1 MGEICIS
8 ACVVVRC
15 TADNTRAGFRLT
27 IGPILHSRVEQQISP
42 CLREKPSS
50 RTLICPRTCSRM
62 QLTVPHKPLRNTT
75 LRRTSLPSSRKS
87 STRST
92 TPPGTPLWA
101 ETSAVTSRTRP
112 STSSTSTWDKSP
124 SCYLN
129 LDKKRQPYMCIRDFV
144 NKETNTFLKNGIDNL
159 FPAVA

>member
-1 MGEICIS
+1 MG
-8 ACVVVRC
+8 
-15 TADNTRAGFRLT
+15 DNTRAGFRLT
-27 IGPILHSRVEQQISP
+27 TGPILHSRVEQQISP

-62 QLTVPHKPLRNTT
+62 QLTVPHKPL
-75 LRRTSLPSSRKS
+75 
-87 STRST
+87 RST

-129 LDKKRQPYMCIRDFV
+129 LDKKRQPEYV
-144 NKETNTFLKNGIDNL
+144 H
-159 FPAVA
+159 